1 MGLEIIKYII
11 GIAVLFVLFEK
22 ERTVI
27 RMIKN
32 LVKAIMLV
40 SIVAS
45 ITGCSNKE
53 NLEVHTQKIEAE
65 QVVVEGAE
73 VDTTIPVLG
82 VVEKTSIPKI
92 ELNGKEYIVSNKSD
106 IEKLLEDTG
115 LRVESYDDNIAISY
129 DSDKIE
135 RFALGD
141 VQRFKGQGLKVNGM
155 DMSMSMDDLEALGA
169 EILNEDAA
177 EIDGVNIYFKDG
189 KIEVVMIEL

>member
-1 MGLEIIKYII
+1 MGLEVIKYII
-11 GIAVLFVLFEK
+11 GIAILFILFEK
-22 ERTVI
+22 ERTVK

-32 LVKAIMLV
+32 LVKAVIIV

-45 ITGCSNKE
+45 MTGCSHKE
-53 NLEVHTQKIEAE
+53 NLEVHTQKVVAE
-65 QVVVEGAE
+65 RVITGTQ

-115 LRVESYDDNIAISY
+115 LRVESYDDNIAIRY
-129 DSDKIE
+129 NNDKIE

-141 VQRFKGQGLKVNGM
+141 VQRFKGLKINGM
-155 DMSMSMDDLEALGA
+155 DMSMSMKELEDMGA

-177 EIDGVNIYFKDG
+177 KLDGVYVYFKDG
-189 KIEVVMIEL
+189 KVETVMIEL